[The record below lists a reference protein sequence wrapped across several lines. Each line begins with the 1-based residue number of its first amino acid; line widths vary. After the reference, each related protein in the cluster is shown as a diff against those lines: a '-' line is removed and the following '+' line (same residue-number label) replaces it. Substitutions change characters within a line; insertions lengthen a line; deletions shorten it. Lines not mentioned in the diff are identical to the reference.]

1 MLFGRA
7 ALAVLCAIAATP
19 QARAQIVAEPVTIR
33 APAQITRDGAS
44 SVFTDRNQVQVG
56 DILQTGATGQIQLRF
71 FDETRIAIGP
81 NSTFLVEDI
90 TRQNTTTADKFL
102 VNTVRGAFRFIS
114 GASPQDAYSV
124 RTPTATLGIR
134 GTIFD
139 VAVVAAEATDVIL
152 HDGEVR
158 ICSNRGGCAVMI
170 GSCAY
175 VNAPGGGGFETAQ
188 DKAAFAEILQER
200 FPFVLSQGSLRQDF
214 RAPVEN
220 CGRVGL
226 TVISQAADSAPV
238 SSPPASPAPP
248 APNPEPPAQG
258 GGFTPPGAG
267 GAEPG
272 TSNPTP
278 GQGGTPP
285 GRQEGFAGSRG
296 NRGTANPGD

>member
-1 MLFGRA
+1 MFVVRA
-7 ALAVLCAIAATP
+7 ALTALCAIAATN
-19 QARAQIVAEPVTIR
+19 QARAQTVAEPVTIR

-44 SVFTDRNQVQVG
+44 SVFTDRNDVQVG
-56 DILQTGATGQIQLRF
+56 DILQTGATGQIQLHF

-81 NSTFLVEDI
+81 NSTFVVEDI
-90 TRQNTTTADKFL
+90 TRQNATTADKFL

-139 VAVVAAEATDVIL
+139 VAVVAADATDVIL

-158 ICSNRGGCAVMI
+158 ICSNSGGCAVMI

-175 VNAPGGGGFETAQ
+175 VNAPGRGGFETAQ
-188 DKAAFAEILQER
+188 DRAAFVEILEER
-200 FPFVLSQGSLRQDF
+200 FPFVLSQGSLRRDF

-226 TVISQAADSAPV
+226 TVITPAADSAPA
-238 SSPPASPAPP
+238 SSSP
-248 APNPEPPAQG
+248 APNPEPLPQG
-258 GGFTPPGAG
+258 GGFTPPGSG
-267 GAEPG
+267 GAQPG
-272 TSNPTP
+272 PDNPTP
-278 GQGGTPP
+278 GQGGTAP
-285 GRQEGFAGSRG
+285 GRQEGFAGNRG
-296 NRGTANPGD
+296 NANPGD